1 LKWAIRKKVQKSG
14 YIYKDTPYYIKY
26 LLNTD
31 SIELTDLTYYKNK
44 SNNFYKDKLDFI
56 IYNENYD
63 IQSDTVNNE
72 ITTNLRSSTNK
83 LESNRKSFIDG
94 LNDIYFTGEC
104 YYLHYDNAHYGEIA
118 PNFKRL

>member
-1 LKWAIRKKVQKSG
+1 MREGFNK
-14 YIYKDTPYYIKY
+14 TPYYIKY

-31 SIELTDLTYYKNK
+31 SIELDDLTYYKNK

-72 ITTNLRSSTNK
+72 ITTNLRISTNK
-83 LESNRKSFIDG
+83 LESNRKSFIDV

-104 YYLHYDNAHYGEIA
+104 YYLHYGTSQFGEID
-118 PNFKRL
+118 PKFINELFLYN